1 MTKQDE
7 AREEGHDRLLRM
19 RRRQLL
25 GMLRTGRWTAVA
37 RQKRSRRLLAAQ
49 TLDLLRR
56 QRELDAKEGR

>member
-19 RRRQLL
+19 RRHQLL
-25 GMLRTGRWTAVA
+25 GMLRTGRWTDVA

-49 TLDLLRR
+49 ALDLLRR